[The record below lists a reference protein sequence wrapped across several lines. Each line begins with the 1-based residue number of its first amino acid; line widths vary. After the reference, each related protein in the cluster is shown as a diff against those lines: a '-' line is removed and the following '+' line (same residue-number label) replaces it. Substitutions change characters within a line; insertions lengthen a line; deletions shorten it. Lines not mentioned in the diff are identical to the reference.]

1 MIIGSAARQLKLEKI
16 IRNLSDSE
24 LDSEDEVKAA
34 VYGLMDVYLDR
45 KKKMSGFRHQYS
57 RLSSIIFESGGDRN
71 EKVGDWSYFNDR
83 AQVLAVNIDTIWS
96 YIHANIK
103 TILRDV
109 DVETGFKFYDVVGKL
124 HDHINLELLRINYNA
139 ISQQEKDESIGLL
152 RSQIDDYGDKL
163 EKQQM
168 KFKEDIEQSQK
179 QMQRNYISIL
189 GIFAA
194 VVIAFMSGTAFSSS
208 VLQNIDKVGVFR
220 LTFVVLLVGLFM
232 FLMIS
237 SLFMFLNRV
246 SLIGN
251 EKMIIVLKWG
261 TSAFVILMML
271 VVFAKVVY
279 TLLPYIPYVLA
290 SFSIIGAI
298 W

>member
-124 HDHINLELLRINYNA
+124 HAHINLELLRINYNA